1 MNRSELIER
10 YKLVCKTLELHPS
23 QVVLSAGGA
32 CIMHELRDGTSDLD
46 VHIPRGSLYTG
57 IRTRAKLQGKT
68 VRHPVRPGQPTEMIQ
83 YYEWLSIAPIDHS
96 FTTTEIDGVFV
107 YDLRSLLIQK
117 LLLNR
122 LKDQKDILAIMSKY
136 TEQV

>member
-32 CIMHELRDGTSDLD
+32 CIMHGLRNETSDLD

-57 IRTRAKLQGKT
+57 IRTRARLQGKAI
-68 VRHPVRPGQPTEMIQ
+68 RHPVRPGQPTEMIQ
-83 YYEWLSIAPIDHS
+83 YYEWLSIAPIDHA

-107 YDLRSLLIQK
+107 YDARSLLIQK
-117 LLLNR
+117 LQLNR
-122 LKDQKDILAIMSKY
+122 PKDQADIKALMYKY
-136 TEQV
+136 IEQV